1 MMRCVGK
8 ILSVAPDS
16 DIVNNVLSTNPI
28 VGNVVVWLVFKED
41 SDRNL
46 VFIVV

>member
-1 MMRCVGK
+1 VGK
-8 ILSVAPDS
+8 IRSVTPDS
-16 DIVNNVLSTNPI
+16 DIVNNVLSTTPI
-28 VGNVVVWLVFKED
+28 MGNVVVWLVFRED